1 MMREPWQRRVGI
13 ELLVALAA
21 AVFVLPVLLIYL
33 TSLKPDAEIVK
44 FESILPKHPRVGFRE
59 NFQYILA
66 TPEEIPTFRWL
77 GNSIL
82 ISSCVTL
89 LVLTVDSLAAYGLA
103 RLRLP
108 GKKYLFAMI
117 IATLMVPGQILLV
130 PVY

>member
-1 MMREPWQRRVGI
+1 MMRDAWHRRVGI

-21 AVFVLPVLLIYL
+21 AVFLLPVVLIYL

-44 FESILPKHPRVGFRE
+44 FESVLPKDPARGFRD
-59 NFQYILA
+59 NFRYVLD
-66 TPEEIPTFRWL
+66 TPEEIPIFRWL

-82 ISSCVTL
+82 ISSSVTL

-108 GKKYLFAMI
+108 GKKF
-117 IATLMVPGQILLV
+117 
-130 PVY
+130 